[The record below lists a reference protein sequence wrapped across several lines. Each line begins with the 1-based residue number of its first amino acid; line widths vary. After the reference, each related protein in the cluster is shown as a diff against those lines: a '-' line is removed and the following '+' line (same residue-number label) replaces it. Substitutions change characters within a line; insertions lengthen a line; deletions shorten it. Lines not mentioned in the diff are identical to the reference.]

1 MELGTYCRNKTV
13 SFITIITSI
22 ILSTLVASCHKNKDQ
37 KQTIQVSSDPVI
49 TNLYLKKFDSK
60 VTDCYTLDLQ
70 NFAFIVGSVNN
81 NGAVLGNISSTENK
95 CRLDSEYIWN
105 NNNLTTT
112 TFPASQIPDSTE
124 LKYVISSDLTENNI
138 HTQQISIN
146 LISNSG
152 IEFNQAYLVND
163 HLQHID
169 DTTKITAISDNGK
182 YFSAK
187 PISTIDPFSWVY
199 IDSKIIPLHYDNV
212 EANNIIYTEVLSIL
226 NNGIAGGTLLYKD
239 ENGEIVQ
246 KLMVCDFSN
255 NSCKALPNFW
265 SNETHITQALITGN
279 NHIYGTIVDENDE
292 PQIFDYDIDKL
303 SNKVILQGYSINQHN
318 ITHNGLIVVADSEN
332 NSYVYDTTNGKLY
345 GVQQIAK
352 MAHLLN
358 TDDQLLSGRNIFLSP
373 NEQYV
378 VINTNV
384 NNENLLAIKIFFP
397 KGIKSMLI

>member
-1 MELGTYCRNKTV
+1 MELRTYCRNRTV

-22 ILSTLVASCHKNKDQ
+22 ILSTLVTSCHKNKDQ

-60 VTDCYTLDLQ
+60 VTDCYNLDLQ

-112 TFPASQIPDSTE
+112 TFPASQIPYSTE
-124 LKYVISSDLTENNI
+124 LKYMISSNLTANNTHI
-138 HTQQISIN
+138 EQVLVN
-146 LISNSG
+146 LISNPSA
-152 IEFNQAYLVND
+152 EFSQAYLVSD

-169 DTTKITAISDNGK
+169 DTTQITALSDNGK

-212 EANNIIYTEVLSIL
+212 EANNIIYTDILSIL
-226 NNGIAGGTLLYKD
+226 NNGMAGGTLLYKD

-255 NSCKALPNFW
+255 NICKALPSFW

-318 ITHNGLIVVADSEN
+318 ITHNGLIVVADSDN
-332 NSYVYDTTNGKLY
+332 NSYIYNTANNKLY
-345 GVQQIAK
+345 GAQQIAK
-352 MAHLLN
+352 IAHLLN
-358 TDDQLLSGRNIFLSP
+358 INEQLLTGSNIFLSP

-378 VINTNV
+378 VIDTNI

-397 KGIKSMLI
+397 KGLRLMLI